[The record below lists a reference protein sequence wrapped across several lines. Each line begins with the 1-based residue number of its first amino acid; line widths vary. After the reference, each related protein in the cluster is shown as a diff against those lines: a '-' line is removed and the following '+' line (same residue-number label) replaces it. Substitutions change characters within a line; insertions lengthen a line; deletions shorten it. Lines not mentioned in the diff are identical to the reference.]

1 MFFKNGVGT
10 LILKL
15 LGVNCRLAHRN
26 PYIPVSGRS
35 GMREAEE
42 EACVTGFDTLAS
54 NTNNTM
60 CSCCEVVRSSEI
72 HQIVFLPEMFHLNI
86 VTRKKTNIECVMFY
100 RDLQR
105 THCHHEGMGLFYIRE
120 KQQGEP

>member
-1 MFFKNGVGT
+1 
-10 LILKL
+10 
-15 LGVNCRLAHRN
+15 
-26 PYIPVSGRS
+26 
-35 GMREAEE
+35 MREAEE

-86 VTRKKTNIECVMFY
+86 VTRKETNIDCVMFY

-105 THCHHEGMGLFYIRE
+105 THCHRVRGWDCSILGKNNKESLDFILN
-120 KQQGEP
+120 